1 MKSKIQYT
9 AIKIVTTKN
18 GNTNSGSG
26 TIIKKN
32 GNYYVVTA
40 EHCVFGRKKEREE
53 FKDVTISDI
62 VVEYRYTFDDQPI
75 NIPIIS
81 ITERDDIKDYI
92 ILEIEKPSID
102 FDFDS
107 IVLGYFNSGKDEDCY
122 LRGYAKAHENE
133 PRDYKCLLKE
143 SSDDKLLWKL
153 IGDTLNQ
160 AVDSGSEVAAGI
172 SGSGIFYI
180 NNNILFL
187 IGIVIEL
194 RDEKGTLDDFFG
206 IPIKCIPFLSD
217 SIKSIENHLISNL
230 ANNFLDPLQN
240 KLGIP
245 NVDFIL
251 TETGVISFDSHI
263 SKREDTIKDIIDTL
277 KDNKWLAIS
286 GTIYSGKTELLKLIN
301 RAIADTKTIFIKI
314 QTDEPEESIIQRIQ
328 TALNGYNRDFL
339 ILDNLP
345 QLGKDSR
352 LLTLLTQIIEQTSI
366 KIISGS
372 RFLLPSKTKTYS
384 SIIPI
389 TIPDFTIEELKE
401 IIESYDQP
409 KEIIDRYALFILAIS
424 NGNPAIISA
433 LCAFFQEKKWEINTD
448 DFTRAISGSF
458 DNELKIELNEEL
470 YTTVSDSRNR
480 ELLNRLQIHKG
491 VFDQK
496 IVKIVGGISPEIPEL
511 NARFLRL
518 IGLWIL
524 SISLEQ
530 FKISPLLQI
539 INNGSPDLP
548 KPVIQNINIALAKN
562 ILEKK
567 KLDQYD
573 IQNIILYYIR
583 ADRPNEAGYFYIKCM
598 TVAIDNIEYIKNS
611 FLSYYWIDLPLPE
624 EMDIRLKSQIRFFQA
639 HFLRISNKDV
649 SYVLNDLEK
658 IQVMMPEKGVDSFLV
673 NSTLGTMY
681 SNPMDLAPKSFGY
694 LLEAYKSSKTLDPD
708 ILDQIDKSRNNIEM
722 LWFMFSQIVSQ
733 SDINGWLVVLNDTID
748 TRALEELESS
758 EMYKATTFFF
768 YKRFK
773 ENAIREIEKDQN
785 CDSIQ
790 TLLLYLL
797 DKLKTYKLEETKLQL
812 ICLVIQLYDLSGNK
826 HKAFDFFVKELN
838 SFEKI
843 ENKGILYFAIIT
855 VLLFEDKEKVEK
867 FLTNEVESVLID
879 TLKIKSGLS
888 VVLDG
893 LCSLISYYK
902 DIDVKKSLYYTQLAY
917 DYSIQD
923 EKQFEIISQSLVAGE
938 YAVALWIND
947 QKEQSIEILDIG
959 FRKLLSVISDD
970 EKYKVL
976 IIKYGILIRY
986 IALNDKKDE
995 YEYEYVVP
1003 HIGMFFLNPNPDRL
1017 IEVYDPIR
1025 DFFNSHFM
1033 FDIHKISKNHEK
1045 TKYWAIYSYKMGQS
1059 ITKNPYTIL
1068 MLYFIPYLIEEKL
1081 YEDVI
1086 NILYRDNE
1094 EIERVKKG
1102 ESQYLDIMRRL
1113 QPERDFS
1120 NEKIPNRNI
1129 TTDEEVLNIYIIPM
1143 LIDALSYYQ
1152 ENEDNKCLYEIVKI
1166 LKRHLDYCIDRSV
1179 IGECVEIIDVFIKQE
1194 GVIDYTVYQK
1204 NKSNTLQ
1211 CIVYLLGSVSLDV
1224 KHSFELQMKS
1234 IVYIDEL
1241 FKLYEN
1247 EKEFLLYPFFR
1258 NFWLRRISN
1267 CPSEFEGYQH
1277 LQNKGI
1283 QVIDNG
1289 NGKKL
1294 NRLFKV
1300 LSNHISINLNSSQ
1313 EDWLEL

>member
-32 GNYYVVTA
+32 DNHYVVTA

-107 IVLGYFNSGKDEDCY
+107 IVLGYFTSRKDEDCY
-122 LRGYAKAHENE
+122 LRGYTKAHENE
-133 PRDYKCLLKE
+133 PRDYKSLLKE
-143 SSDDKLLWKL
+143 SSDDKLLCKL

-160 AVDSGSEVAAGI
+160 AVDYGSDVAAGI

-180 NNNILFL
+180 DNNILFL

-194 RDEKGTLDDFFG
+194 RDENGTFDDFFG
-206 IPIKCIPFLSD
+206 LSVKGIPFLSNN
-217 SIKSIENHLISNL
+217 ILSIENAAIINS
-230 ANNFLDPLQN
+230 ANNFLTPFQN

-251 TETGVISFDSHI
+251 TETNIISFDSHI
-263 SKREDTIKDIIDTL
+263 SKREDAIKGLTGNL

-286 GTIYSGKTELLKLIN
+286 GAIYSGKTELLKLIN
-301 RAIADTKTIFIKI
+301 RTIADTKIIFLTI
-314 QTDEPEESIIQRIQ
+314 QTDESEESIIQRIQ
-328 TALNGYNRDFL
+328 TASNEYKGEFL

-345 QLGKDSR
+345 QLAKNSK
-352 LLTLLTQIIEQTSI
+352 LLTLLIQIIGQTTI
-366 KIISGS
+366 KIISSS
-372 RFLLPSKTKTYS
+372 RFSLPSKTKAYS
-384 SIIPI
+384 GIIPVA
-389 TIPDFTIEELKE
+389 IPDFTIDEVKE
-401 IIESYDQP
+401 VIESYDQP

-433 LCAFFQEKKWEINTD
+433 LCAFFQEKEWKIDTD
-448 DFTRAISGSF
+448 DFTRAISGNF

-470 YTTVSDSRNR
+470 YTTVSDLRNR

-496 IVKIVGGISPEIPEL
+496 IVRIVGGISPEIPEL

-524 SISLEQ
+524 SISLDQ

-548 KPVIQNINIALAKN
+548 KPIIQNINIALAKN

-573 IQNIILYYIR
+573 IQNIILYYIS
-583 ADRPNEAGYFYIKCM
+583 ADKPNEAGYFYIKYM
-598 TVAIDNIEYIKNS
+598 TVAIDNIEYTKNS

-624 EMDIRLKSQIRFFQA
+624 EMDIRLKTQIRFFQA
-639 HFLRISNKDV
+639 HFLRISNKDA

-658 IQVMMPEKGVDSFLV
+658 MTVMMPEKGVDSFLV
-673 NSTLGTMY
+673 NSLLGTFY
-681 SNPMDLAPKSFGY
+681 SNPEDLNPRSFQY
-694 LLEAYKSSKTLDPD
+694 LLNAHESLKYLEPELLGHINEADNH
-708 ILDQIDKSRNNIEM
+708 IDK

-733 SDINGWLVVLNDTID
+733 SDIDNWLVVLNDTID
-748 TRALEELESS
+748 TRVLEELESS
-758 EMYKATTFFF
+758 DMYKATTFFF

-773 ENAIREIEKDQN
+773 ENAIREIEKEQN
-785 CDSIQ
+785 CDSIL

-855 VLLFEDKEKVEK
+855 VLLFEDKEKGERL
-867 FLTNEVESVLID
+867 LTSEVESVLID

-902 DIDVKKSLYYTQLAY
+902 DIDVKKSLYYAQLAY
-917 DYSIQD
+917 DYSIQN
-923 EKQFEIISQSLVAGE
+923 EQQFEIISQSLVAGE
-938 YAVALWIND
+938 YTVALWING

-976 IIKYGILIRY
+976 LIKYGILIRY
-986 IALNDKKDE
+986 IALNNKEEDNK
-995 YEYEYVVP
+995 YANP
-1003 HIGMFFLNPNPDRL
+1003 HIGMFFSNINPDKL
-1017 IEVYDPIR
+1017 VEIYDPIR

-1033 FDIHKISKNHEK
+1033 FDIHKISKNYEK
-1045 TKYWAIYSYKMGQS
+1045 TKYWALYSYRMGQS
-1059 ITKNPYTIL
+1059 IAKNPYTML
-1068 MLYFIPYLIEEKL
+1068 MLHFIPYLIIEKR

-1086 NILYRDNE
+1086 NILYKDNE

-1152 ENEDNKCLYEIVKI
+1152 ENEDNKYLYEIVKI
-1166 LKRHLDYCIDRSV
+1166 LKRHLDYCTDRSV
-1179 IGECVEIIDVFIKQE
+1179 IEECIEIIDTFIKQG
-1194 GVIDYTVYQK
+1194 GVIDYTAYTQ

-1211 CIVYLLGSVSLDV
+1211 CVIYLLSSVSLDV
-1224 KHSFELQMKS
+1224 KHSFELQMKL

-1241 FKLYEN
+1241 FKLYED
-1247 EKEFLLYPFFR
+1247 EKDFFLYPFFR
-1258 NFWLRRISN
+1258 NFWLRCISN

-1313 EDWLEL
+1313 EDWLDL

>member
-9 AIKIVTTKN
+9 AIRIVTTKN

-32 GNYYVVTA
+32 DNYYVVTA
-40 EHCVFGRKKEREE
+40 EHCVFGRKEEREK
-53 FKDVTISDI
+53 FKDVTISNI
-62 VVEYRYTFDDQPI
+62 VVEYRYAFDDQPI
-75 NIPIIS
+75 NIPITS

-102 FDFDS
+102 FNFDS
-107 IVLGYFNSGKDEDCY
+107 IVFGYFNSGKDENCC

-133 PRDYKCLLKE
+133 PRDYNCSLKE
-143 SSDDKLLWKL
+143 SSDDKLLCKL
-153 IGDTLNQ
+153 VGDTLNQ

-180 NNNILFL
+180 KNNILFL

-206 IPIKCIPFLSD
+206 LPIKCIPFLSD
-217 SIKSIENHLISNL
+217 SIKSIENHLISNF
-230 ANNFLDPLQN
+230 ANDFLDPLQN

-245 NVDFIL
+245 NIDFIL
-251 TETGVISFDSHI
+251 TGTDVIFFDSHI
-263 SKREDTIKDIIDTL
+263 SKREDTIKDL
-277 KDNKWLAIS
+277 LDNLRDNRWLAIS
-286 GTIYSGKTELLKLIN
+286 GAIYSGKTELLKLIN
-301 RAIADTKTIFIKI
+301 RVISDTKTIFIKI
-314 QTDEPEESIIQRIQ
+314 QTDESEESIIQRIQ
-328 TALNGYNRDFL
+328 TVSNEYKREFL
-339 ILDNLP
+339 ILDNFP
-345 QLGKDSR
+345 RLGKDSR
-352 LLTLLTQIIEQTSI
+352 LLALLTQIIEQTTI

-372 RFLLPSKTKTYS
+372 RFYLPSKTKAYS
-384 SIIPI
+384 NIIPV
-389 TIPDFTIEELKE
+389 TIPDFTIEEVRE

-409 KEIIDRYALFILAIS
+409 KEIINRYASFILAIS

-433 LCAFFQEKKWEINTD
+433 LCAFFQENKWEINTD
-448 DFTRAISGSF
+448 DFTRAISGNF
-458 DNELKIELNEEL
+458 DNEFKIELNEEL

-496 IVKIVGGISPEIPEL
+496 IVQIVGGISPEIPEL
-511 NARFLRL
+511 NTKFLKL
-518 IGLWIL
+518 VGLWIL

-539 INNGSPDLP
+539 INNGNPDLS
-548 KPVIQNINIALAKN
+548 KPVIQNINIALAEN
-562 ILEKK
+562 IVKK
-567 KLDQYD
+567 GKLNQNDV
-573 IQNIILYYIR
+573 QNIILYYIG
-583 ADRPNEAGYFYIKCM
+583 ADKPNEAGYFYIKYM
-598 TVAIDNIEYIKNS
+598 TVAIDDIEYMKNS
-611 FLSYYWIDLPLPE
+611 FLSYYWIDLALPE
-624 EMDIRLKSQIRFFQA
+624 EMDIRLKIQIRFFQA
-639 HFLRISNKDV
+639 HFLRISNKDA

-658 IQVMMPEKGVDSFLV
+658 MTEMMPEKGVDSFLV
-673 NSTLGTMY
+673 NSLLGTFY
-681 SNPMDLAPKSFGY
+681 SNPEDLNPRSFQY
-694 LLEAYKSSKTLDPD
+694 LLNAHESLKYLEPELMGYINKADNH
-708 ILDQIDKSRNNIEM
+708 IDK

-733 SDINGWLVVLNDTID
+733 SDIDSWFVVLNDTID
-748 TRALEELESS
+748 THVLEELESS
-758 EMYKATTFFF
+758 DMYEATTFFF

-773 ENAIREIEKDQN
+773 ENAIREIEKEQN
-785 CDSIQ
+785 CDFIL

-843 ENKGILYFAIIT
+843 ENKGILYFATIT

-867 FLTNEVESVLID
+867 LLTSEVESILID

-893 LCSLISYYK
+893 LCALISYYK
-902 DIDVKKSLYYTQLAY
+902 DIDIKKSLYYAQLAY
-917 DYSIQD
+917 DYSIHD
-923 EKQFEIISQSLVAGE
+923 EQQFEIISQSLVAGE
-938 YAVALWIND
+938 YAVTLWINE
-947 QKEQSIEILDIG
+947 QKEQCIEILDIG

-995 YEYEYVVP
+995 YEYVVP

-1017 IEVYDPIR
+1017 IEVYNPIR

-1033 FDIHKISKNHEK
+1033 FDIHKILKNHEK
-1045 TKYWAIYSYKMGQS
+1045 TKYWALYSYKMGQS
-1059 ITKNPYTIL
+1059 ITKNPYTML

-1086 NILYRDNE
+1086 NILYKDNE
-1094 EIERVKKG
+1094 EIEQGKKG

-1120 NEKIPNRNI
+1120 NEKIPDRKI
-1129 TTDEEVLNIYIIPM
+1129 TTDEEMLNIYIIPM

-1152 ENEDNKCLYEIVKI
+1152 ENKNNKYLHEIVKI
-1166 LKRHLDYCIDRSV
+1166 LKRHLDYCIDRSL
-1179 IGECVEIIDVFIKQE
+1179 IEECIEIIDTFIKQE
-1194 GVIDYTVYQK
+1194 GVIDYTAYPQ
-1204 NKSNTLQ
+1204 NKSNNLQ
-1211 CIVYLLGSVSLDV
+1211 CIIYLLGSISLDV
-1224 KHSFELQMKS
+1224 KHSFELQMNS

-1247 EKEFLLYPFFR
+1247 EKDFLLYPFFR
-1258 NFWLRRISN
+1258 SFWLKRISDY
-1267 CPSEFEGYQH
+1267 PSEFEGYQH
-1277 LQNKGI
+1277 LQNKGLGA
-1283 QVIDNG
+1283 IDNG
-1289 NGKKL
+1289 TGKKL
-1294 NRLFKV
+1294 NRLFRI
-1300 LSNHISINLNSSQ
+1300 LSNHISVNLNSSQ
-1313 EDWLEL
+1313 EDWLDL